1 MKNMRKIVYLLLLL
15 LLLSCGSRKIK
26 KEQTKTSSKEVVL
39 VKKDSVLSTERSEK
53 TTIFD
58 VSTIENMEFVLES
71 DKDSMGNAKELYFNR
86 IRDGTNETITVRGG
100 KVSIKANSADQKS
113 LVQGINI
120 AKDYIKSD
128 LIRTEKVEKEIKAI
142 REDKRVIRK
151 DYIWIVFIIIFL
163 LFIVVFRRKAP

>member
-1 MKNMRKIVYLLLLL
+1 MRKIVYLLLLL

-71 DKDSMGNAKELYFNR
+71 DKDSVGNAKELYFNR

-100 KVSIKANSADQKS
+100 KVSIKANSAGQKS

>member
-1 MKNMRKIVYLLLLL
+1 MRKIVYLLLLL

>member
-1 MKNMRKIVYLLLLL
+1 MKKIVYFLLLL
-15 LLLSCGSRKIK
+15 LLLSCGSRKVK
-26 KEQTKTSSKEVVL
+26 KEEIKTNSKERVS
-39 VKKDSVLSTERSEK
+39 VKKDSVSTTERSEK

-71 DKDSMGNAKELYFNR
+71 DKDSMGDAKELYFNR

-100 KVSIKANSADQKS
+100 KVSIKANSAGQKS
-113 LVQGINI
+113 LIQEATILKN
-120 AKDYIKSD
+120 DIKMSMQRD
-128 LIRTEKVEKEIKAI
+128 EKAEKETRAV
-142 REDKRVIRK
+142 RVDKQVIRK

>member
-39 VKKDSVLSTERSEK
+39 VKKDSVLATERSEN

-86 IRDGTNETITVRGG
+86 IRDGTKETITVRGG
-100 KVSIKANSADQKS
+100 KVSIKANSAGQKS

>member
-1 MKNMRKIVYLLLLL
+1 MRKIVYLLLLL

-26 KEQTKTSSKEVVL
+26 KEQTKTSVKEVVS
-39 VKKDSVLSTERSEK
+39 VKKDSVSATERSEK

-58 VSTIENMEFVLES
+58 VSTIEHMEFILES

-100 KVSIKANSADQKS
+100 KVSIKVNSAGQKS
-113 LVQGINI
+113 LIQEATILKN
-120 AKDYIKSD
+120 DIKTSMQRD
-128 LIRTEKVEKEIKAI
+128 EKVEKEIKAI

-151 DYIWIVFIIIFL
+151 YYIWIVFIIIFL

>member
-1 MKNMRKIVYLLLLL
+1 MRKIVYLLLLL

-26 KEQTKTSSKEVVL
+26 KEQTKTSVKEVVS
-39 VKKDSVLSTERSEK
+39 VKKDSVSSTERSEK

-100 KVSIKANSADQKS
+100 KVSIKANSAGQKS
-113 LVQGINI
+113 LIQEATILKN
-120 AKDYIKSD
+120 DIKMSMQRD
-128 LIRTEKVEKEIKAI
+128 EKAEKEIKAV

>member
-1 MKNMRKIVYLLLLL
+1 MKKIVYFLLLLL
-15 LLLSCGSRKIK
+15 LLGCGSRKVK
-26 KEQTKTSSKEVVL
+26 KEETKTNSKERIS
-39 VKKDSVLSTERSEK
+39 VKKDSISNAERSEK

-86 IRDGTNETITVRGG
+86 IRDGTNETIVVRGG
-100 KVSIKANSADQKS
+100 KVSIKVNSAGQKS
-113 LVQGINI
+113 LIQEATILKN
-120 AKDYIKSD
+120 DIKTSIQRD
-128 LIRTEKVEKEIKAI
+128 EKAEKEMRAV
-142 REDKRVIRK
+142 RVDKQVIRK

>member
-1 MKNMRKIVYLLLLL
+1 MYLLLLL

-26 KEQTKTSSKEVVL
+26 KEQTKTSVKEVVS
-39 VKKDSVLSTERSEK
+39 VKKDSVSATERSEK

-58 VSTIENMEFVLES
+58 VSTIEHMEFVLES

-100 KVSIKANSADQKS
+100 KVSIKANSAGQKS
-113 LVQGINI
+113 LIQEATILKN
-120 AKDYIKSD
+120 DIKTSMQRD
-128 LIRTEKVEKEIKAI
+128 EKAEKEMKVV
-142 REDKRVIRK
+142 RDDKRVIRK
-151 DYIWIVFIIIFL
+151 YYIWIVFIIIFL

>member
-1 MKNMRKIVYLLLLL
+1 MKKIVYFLLLLL
-15 LLLSCGSRKIK
+15 LLGCGSRKVK
-26 KEQTKTSSKEVVL
+26 KEDIKTNSKERIS
-39 VKKDSVLSTERSEK
+39 VKKDSVSSSESSEK

-100 KVSIKANSADQKS
+100 KVSIKANSAGQKS
-113 LVQGINI
+113 LIQEATVIKNDIKTSVQR
-120 AKDYIKSD
+120 D
-128 LIRTEKVEKEIKAI
+128 EKVEKEMKAV
-142 REDKRVIRK
+142 RMDKQVTRK
-151 DYIWIVFIIIFL
+151 GYIWIVFIIIFL

>member
-1 MKNMRKIVYLLLLL
+1 MRKIVYLLLLL

-39 VKKDSVLSTERSEK
+39 VKKDSVSATERSEK

-58 VSTIENMEFVLES
+58 ISTIENMEFVLES
-71 DKDSMGNAKELYFNR
+71 DKDSVGNAKELYFNR

-100 KVSIKANSADQKS
+100 KVSIKANSAGQKS
-113 LVQGINI
+113 LIQETTILKN
-120 AKDYIKSD
+120 DIKTSMQRD
-128 LIRTEKVEKEIKAI
+128 EKAEKEMKVV

>member
-1 MKNMRKIVYLLLLL
+1 MKNIVYLLLLL
-15 LLLSCGSRKIK
+15 LLLGCGSRKVK
-26 KEQTKTSSKEVVL
+26 KEEIKTNSKERVS
-39 VKKDSVLSTERSEK
+39 VKKDSVSTTERSEK

-58 VSTIENMEFVLES
+58 VFTIENMEFVLES

-86 IRDGTNETITVRGG
+86 IRDGTNETIVVRGG
-100 KVSIKANSADQKS
+100 KVSIKANSAGQKS
-113 LVQGINI
+113 LVQEATVLKN
-120 AKDYIKSD
+120 DIKTSVYRD
-128 LIRTEKVEKEIKAI
+128 EKAEKEMKAV

>member
-1 MKNMRKIVYLLLLL
+1 MYLLLLL
-15 LLLSCGSRKIK
+15 LLLGCGSRKMK
-26 KEQTKTSSKEVVL
+26 KEETKTNNKERIS
-39 VKKDSVLSTERSEK
+39 VKKDSVSTTERSEK

-58 VSTIENMEFVLES
+58 VSTIEHMEFVLES

-100 KVSIKANSADQKS
+100 KVSIKANSAGQKS
-113 LVQGINI
+113 LIQEATILKN
-120 AKDYIKSD
+120 DIKMSMHRD
-128 LIRTEKVEKEIKAI
+128 EKAEKEMRAV